1 MNTIFIIYSCKKN
14 LKNAKLLYNLLDT
27 KINCKCLIMYGD
39 TNLPVP
45 FMIQGPYLVLKCRD
59 EYEYLCEK
67 TFCLCNAVAK
77 VFPTYGMFKCD
88 DDIIPN
94 VIKINSLLEFVND
107 GSKEYLGNVCNNE
120 INESKSHYNKCSS
133 AKYNVPRIVP
143 KTTCVGGP
151 FYYLNTKSIQ
161 IVSRVNYSSYFYEDV
176 MVGHVLNKNNIL
188 PHVNY
193 PLYSDNMK
201 DSITTCVH
209 NNYKRPKLYVI
220 LMGGLGNQLFQIQTA
235 YLLSKKC
242 DFMLVVLIQ
251 KNFKNIMQHN
261 NSYDEY
267 MNTVFSKINYT
278 YYENVDL
285 SNVCSYREPKCF
297 DYDPDIIEHVK
308 DYLIIG
314 YFQHKKYF
322 HPEIINVFKNEKIC
336 NELQVT
342 FPNLNESYFIHF
354 RLGDYTTPTYYNT
367 YYFDKDKYYSAAIE
381 YVLNINKDA
390 HFYILSDDEEFIKTY
405 PMLADLNKTIVSG
418 LDTVQSLYLM
428 SLCHYGGIC
437 ANSTFSGWGA
447 TLNENKDKLVICPKQ
462 WINVPYNYEIPFH
475 HTISF

>member
-1 MNTIFIIYSCKKN
+1 MDASY
-14 LKNAKLLYNLLDT
+14 YN
-27 KINCKCLIMYGD
+27 
-39 TNLPVP
+39 
-45 FMIQGPYLVLKCRD
+45 Q
-59 EYEYLCEK
+59 
-67 TFCLCNAVAK
+67 
-77 VFPTYGMFKCD
+77 
-88 DDIIPN
+88 
-94 VIKINSLLEFVND
+94 
-107 GSKEYLGNVCNNE
+107 
-120 INESKSHYNKCSS
+120 
-133 AKYNVPRIVP
+133 
-143 KTTCVGGP
+143 
-151 FYYLNTKSIQ
+151 
-161 IVSRVNYSSYFYEDV
+161 
-176 MVGHVLNKNNIL
+176 
-188 PHVNY
+188 
-193 PLYSDNMK
+193 
-201 DSITTCVH
+201 
-209 NNYKRPKLYVI
+209 PKLYVI

-235 YLLSKKC
+235 YVLSKRHN
-242 DFMLVVLIQ
+242 MVLIVLIQ

-261 NSYDEY
+261 KSYNEY

-285 SNVCSYREPKCF
+285 SNVCVYREPKCF
-297 DYDPDIIEHVK
+297 DHDSNIIQYAR

-336 NELQVT
+336 NELQLT

-354 RLGDYTTPTYYNT
+354 RLGDYTTPMYYNT

-405 PMLADLNKTIVSG
+405 PMLAELNKTIVSG

-447 TLNENKDKLVICPKQ
+447 TLNENKAKLVICPKQ